1 VRRRGAFSLAT
12 LFAMIGFK
20 EMSQA
25 LTQVVLMI
33 HPTLGAGLNRSFA
46 SFLI

>member
-25 LTQVVLMI
+25 LTQVMLI